1 MDKGDAVP
9 PDATDV
15 AEAREVPGRT
25 ERAPAEER
33 RRGERLRK
41 IFFARVHGRHAAYRA
56 MVLNISR
63 PGALITITD
72 PAFEIST
79 HEADLGLAGLRVAS
93 HFGEGLRLELLEPA
107 LTIAADVVRLSEGQ
121 QGEEYVFWLGC
132 QFDEPLTDEECRL
145 LGVPVSVVAPEPAAP
160 AAETAGDAE
169 PVSPVEGAVMAG
181 VAAGAV
187 DPSQP
192 VVIVQGMPVA
202 GPQRR
207 REDRQ
212 AARVTITPG
221 GKTMSMHDLLGLSVE
236 RRASDIH
243 LKAGS
248 PVRIRVDGKLKDAGS
263 RKLSAKDARAL
274 VRELLTP
281 EQFDR
286 FVEAGDLDLAY
297 SLPGRAR
304 FRVNVLRTKREM
316 GMAIRRI
323 PEEVPD
329 AAELGLAP
337 VCTRLAEAPRGL
349 VLVTGPTG
357 SGKSTTLASMI
368 QHVNRTRACHIVT
381 MEDPIEFIHTED
393 QAHITQRE
401 IGCDTDDFA
410 SALKRAMR
418 QDPDVILVG
427 EMRDLETMQ
436 LAVTAAETGH
446 LVFATLHTHSAV
458 LTVDRI
464 VDVFP
469 PAQQRQI
476 RMQLADAL
484 NGIVCQT
491 LVPRLGSGVVVAQEI
506 LVASPGVRA
515 LIRDGK
521 APQLANMMQ
530 TGAREGMQTLE
541 DALNDLVA
549 RGLIA
554 PETALAK
561 ANHPKRIE
569 RGGKRLER

>member
-1 MDKGDAVP
+1 MDQGDALT

-15 AEAREVPGRT
+15 AERQTAPADA
-25 ERAPAEER
+25 ERAPVEER
-33 RRGERLRK
+33 RRGERLQK
-41 IFFARVHGRHAAYRA
+41 VLYARVHGRHSAYRA
-56 MVLNISR
+56 MVLNISYR
-63 PGALITITD
+63 GALVTITD
-72 PAFEIST
+72 PDFEISA

-93 HFGEGLRLELLEPA
+93 HFGEGLRLELLDPP
-107 LTIAADVVRLSEGQ
+107 LTLAAEVVRLSEAK
-121 QGEEYVFWLGC
+121 QGNEYLFWLGC
-132 QFDEPLTDEECRL
+132 QFEEPLSDEECAA
-145 LGVPVSVVAPEPAAP
+145 LGVPVSVVAPPPEVDLGELAP
-160 AAETAGDAE
+160 AVVGGGI
-169 PVSPVEGAVMAG
+169 VAG
-181 VAAGAV
+181 VAGNV

-192 VVIVQGMPVA
+192 VVIVQGVPLSGA
-202 GPQRR
+202 QQRR
-207 REDRQ
+207 REDR
-212 AARVTITPG
+212 APARVSITAG
-221 GKTMSMHDLLGLSVE
+221 GQTMNMHDLLELAVKG
-236 RRASDIH
+236 RASDLH

-248 PVRIRVDGKLKDAGS
+248 PVRIRVDGKLKDAGN
-263 RKLSAKDARAL
+263 RKLTGDDARAL

-286 FVEAGDLDLAY
+286 FDESGDLDLAY
-297 SLPGRAR
+297 ALPGQAR

-329 AAELGLAP
+329 SKQLGLAP
-337 VCTRLAEAPRGL
+337 ICTRLAEAPRGL

-401 IGCDTDDFA
+401 IGCDTHDFA

-427 EMRDLETMQ
+427 EMRDLETMA

-469 PAQQRQI
+469 PTQQRQI

-484 NGIVCQT
+484 NGIICQT

-506 LVASPGVRA
+506 LIATPGVRA

-530 TGAREGMQTLE
+530 TGAKDGMQTLE
-541 DALNDLVA
+541 DSLNDLVA
-549 RGLIA
+549 RHLIA

-561 ANHPKRIE
+561 ANQPNRIE
-569 RGGKRLER
+569 RAGKPLHRDG

>member
-1 MDKGDAVP
+1 MDQGDALT

-15 AEAREVPGRT
+15 AEPQTTPADA
-25 ERAPAEER
+25 ERAPADER
-33 RRGERLRK
+33 RRGERLQK
-41 IFFARVHGRHAAYRA
+41 VLYARAHGRHSAYRA
-56 MVLNISR
+56 MVLNISYR
-63 PGALITITD
+63 GALVTITD
-72 PAFEIST
+72 PDFEISA

-93 HFGEGLRLELLEPA
+93 HFGEGLRLELLEPR
-107 LTIAADVVRLSEGQ
+107 LTLPAEVVRLSEAK
-121 QGEEYVFWLGC
+121 QGGEYVFWLGC
-132 QFDEPLTDEECRL
+132 QFEEPLSDEECAA
-145 LGVPVSVVAPEPAAP
+145 LGVPVSVVAPPPEADVTEAAP
-160 AAETAGDAE
+160 AVVGGGI
-169 PVSPVEGAVMAG
+169 VAG
-181 VAAGAV
+181 VAGSV

-192 VVIVQGMPVA
+192 VVIVQGMPLTA
-202 GPQRR
+202 AQQRR
-207 REDRQ
+207 REDR
-212 AARVTITPG
+212 APARVSITAG
-221 GKTMSMHDLLGLSVE
+221 GQTMNMHDLLELAVK
-236 RRASDIH
+236 RRASDLH

-248 PVRIRVDGKLKDAGS
+248 PVRIRVDGKLKDAGN
-263 RKLSAKDARAL
+263 RKLTGDDARAL

-286 FVEAGDLDLAY
+286 FSESGDLDLAY
-297 SLPGRAR
+297 SLPGQAR

-316 GMAIRRI
+316 GLAIRRI
-323 PEEVPD
+323 PENVPD
-329 AAELGLAP
+329 AAQLGLAP
-337 VCTRLAEAPRGL
+337 ICSRLADAPRGL

-381 MEDPIEFIHTED
+381 MEDPIEFIHTEE

-401 IGCDTDDFA
+401 IGCDTNDFA

-469 PAQQRQI
+469 PTQQRQI

-484 NGIVCQT
+484 KGIICQT
-491 LVPRLGSGVVVAQEI
+491 LVPRHGSGVVVAQEI
-506 LVASPGVRA
+506 LIATPGVRA

-530 TGAREGMQTLE
+530 TGAKDGMQTLE

-549 RGLIA
+549 RNLIA

-569 RGGKRLER
+569 RAGKVLNRDS

>member
-1 MDKGDAVP
+1 MDQGDAVT

-15 AEAREVPGRT
+15 AEQQEAP
-25 ERAPAEER
+25 ERPEREER
-33 RRGERLRK
+33 RRGERLQK
-41 IFFARVHGRHAAYRA
+41 ILFARVHGRHSAYRS

-63 PGALITITD
+63 RGALVTITD
-72 PAFEIST
+72 PSFEIST

-93 HFGEGLRLELLEPA
+93 HFGEGLRLELLEPS
-107 LTIAADVVRLSEGQ
+107 LTIAAEVVRLSEGK
-121 QGEEYVFWLGC
+121 QGDDYVFWLGC
-132 QFDEPLTDEECRL
+132 QFDEPLSDEECEV
-145 LGVPVSVVAPEPAAP
+145 LGVPVSVVAPPPPVPGDEAGESGPA
-160 AAETAGDAE
+160 
-169 PVSPVEGAVMAG
+169 VVEGSVVAG
-181 VAAGAV
+181 VAGAV

-192 VVIVQGMPVA
+192 VVIVQGVPVTA
-202 GPQRR
+202 AQQRR

-212 AARVTITPG
+212 AARVTITSG
-221 GKTMSMHDLLGLSVE
+221 GKTMSMHDLLNLSVE
-236 RRASDIH
+236 RRASDLH

-248 PVRIRVDGKLKDAGS
+248 PVRIRVDGKLKDAGD
-263 RKLSAKDARAL
+263 RKLTPNDARSL

-281 EQFDR
+281 DQYDR
-286 FVEAGDLDLAY
+286 FCESGDLDLAY

-304 FRVNVLRTKREM
+304 FRVNVLRTQREM
-316 GMAIRRI
+316 GLAIRRI

-329 AAELGLAP
+329 AAQLGLAP
-337 VCTRLAEAPRGL
+337 VCTRLADAPRGL

-393 QAHITQRE
+393 RAHITQRE

-469 PAQQRQI
+469 PTQQRQI

-484 NGIVCQT
+484 RGIICQT

-506 LVASPGVRA
+506 LVATPGVRA

-530 TGAREGMQTLE
+530 TGAKDGMQTLE

-549 RGLIA
+549 RHLIA
-554 PETALAK
+554 PDTALAK

-569 RGGKRLER
+569 RAGKHLDRG